1 MISGVAYSR
10 ITLALDIIK
19 KLETGY
25 HELNIIKQEI
35 NLCDEISIEE
45 AEKTEITCN
54 YDNIPLDDSNLCIKA
69 LNVVKKMFNINK
81 NVSIDLEKSI
91 PPGSGLAGGSSDA
104 ATTIKLL
111 NTLWKLNMTKEQ
123 MLDCGFLVGMDV
135 PYFFIGGTAF
145 DTEATQKL
153 EQLKSLPQKHVI
165 LINPGFSVS
174 TKEAYANVDY
184 NNIGT
189 KLSANKMKESIED
202 FNPSLMHNDFESIVF
217 PKYPELKKIKDF
229 LEEKK
234 INALMSGSGSTIF
247 GITED
252 YTKIEQAYDN
262 AKRLYPDVILTQTK

>member
-45 AEKTEITCN
+45 ADVTKITCN
-54 YDNIPLDDSNLCIKA
+54 YDNVPLDDSNLCIKA

-91 PPGSGLAGGSSDA
+91 PPGAGLAGGSSDA

-111 NTLWKLNMTKEQ
+111 NTLWNLNMTQEQ

-145 DTEATQKL
+145 DTEATQQLTK
-153 EQLKSLPQKHVI
+153 LKSLPQKHVI

-174 TKEAYANVDY
+174 TKEAYANIDY
-184 NNIGT
+184 SNIGA
-189 KLSANKMKESIED
+189 KLAANKMKESID
-202 FNPSLMHNDFESIVF
+202 NFDPSLMHNDFESVIF

-252 YTKIEQAYDN
+252 YTKIEQAYDS

>member
-45 AEKTEITCN
+45 ADVTKITCN
-54 YDNIPLDDSNLCIKA
+54 YDNVPLDDSNLCIKA
-69 LNVVKKMFNINK
+69 LNVVKKMFNIDK

-91 PPGSGLAGGSSDA
+91 PPGAGLAGGSSDA

-111 NTLWKLNMTKEQ
+111 NTLWNLNMTQEQ

-145 DTEATQKL
+145 DTEATQQLTK
-153 EQLKSLPQKHVI
+153 LKSLPQKHVI

-174 TKEAYANVDY
+174 TKEAYANIDY
-184 NNIGT
+184 SNIGA
-189 KLSANKMKESIED
+189 KLAANKMKESID
-202 FNPSLMHNDFESIVF
+202 NFDPSLMHNDFESVIF

-252 YTKIEQAYDN
+252 YTKIEQAYDS